1 MQWSIRPRLQSWLQ
15 RESDNISGLLWKKWK
30 KCIMSLRVPIGTLF
44 FINLKK
50 YYVISIDILRN
61 IIYNK
66 SINKDEIKKGG
77 AKWVK
82 TQNTWMNKSKKN
94 MTE

>member
-1 MQWSIRPRLQSWLQ
+1 MDHAEKSER
-15 RESDNISGLLWKKWK
+15 NVK
-30 KCIMSLRVPIGTLF
+30 MSLRVPIGTLF

-50 YYVISIDILRN
+50 YYVISIDIFRN

-77 AKWVK
+77 AK
-82 TQNTWMNKSKKN
+82 
-94 MTE
+94 